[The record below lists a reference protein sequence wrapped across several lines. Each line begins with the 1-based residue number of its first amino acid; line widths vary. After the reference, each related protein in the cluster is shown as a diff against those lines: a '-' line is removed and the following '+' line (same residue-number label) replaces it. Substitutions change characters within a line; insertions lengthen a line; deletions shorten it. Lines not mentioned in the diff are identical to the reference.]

1 MKNIYGLFLIF
12 FSIFSSVAQQIGNS
26 DLELWDNVGSSTE
39 EPTNWNSFKSAQGG
53 FTSFASQQIQRSI
66 AIRAGATGQYCA
78 RVWAKSTLGIV
89 ANGNMTLGRINM
101 GSTTAN
107 DPNNYNISLTADAN
121 FSEAL
126 TASPDS
132 LVFWVKYTAANAT
145 DSARVHAVLH
155 DAYDLRDPIDANSTS
170 HVVARAERNYG
181 RTSGSWVRISVPFN
195 YVVGS
200 PAPTPA
206 FILVTF
212 TTNKTPGGGT
222 ANDEILVDDIEL
234 IYNSGTTNQQ
244 MTANDDASS
253 TNQNTAV
260 TINVLANDSDPENNI
275 SGSTVTIVQ
284 QAQNGVATANLDGT
298 ITYTPNTG
306 FFGADNFNYQVC
318 DGDSPA
324 TCDQANVT
332 LVINQTSGIEEE
344 SMQSFISYNNG
355 LNLKNISGKLTIYN
369 VDGTLLN
376 EVEAENAN
384 HLKLK
389 SGIYFILSPNSM
401 KSFKVMAY

>member
-1 MKNIYGLFLIF
+1 MKTILTSFVI
-12 FSIFSSVAQQIGNS
+12 IFSFSLTLAQQIGNS
-26 DLELWDNVGSSTE
+26 DMELWDNVGVSTE
-39 EPTNWNSFKSAQGG
+39 EPANWNSFKSAQGG
-53 FTSFASQQIQRSI
+53 FTSFASQQIQRSTS
-66 AIRAGATGQYCA
+66 IRIGASGQYCA

-126 TASPDS
+126 TGSPDS

-155 DAYDLRDPIDANSTS
+155 DAYDLRDPIDANSAS
-170 HVVARAERNYG
+170 HVVARAERNYL
-181 RTSGSWVRISVPFN
+181 RTSGSWVRISVPFV
-195 YVVGS
+195 YYG
-200 PAPTPA
+200 PATNPA
-206 FILVTF
+206 FLLVTF

-244 MTANDDASS
+244 MTANDDAAS
-253 TNQNTAV
+253 TNQNNAV
-260 TINVLANDSDPENNI
+260 TISVLANDIDPENNI
-275 SGSTVTIVQ
+275 SVSTVTIVQ
-284 QAQNGVATANLDGT
+284 QAQNGVATANQDGT
-298 ITYTPNTG
+298 ITYTPNTS

-344 SMQSFISYNNG
+344 SMQSYISYNNG
-355 LNLKNISGKLTIYN
+355 LILKNIFGKLTIYH
-369 VDGTLLN
+369 VDGTLLK
-376 EVEAENAN
+376 EIEAANAN
-384 HLKLK
+384 QVKLK
-389 SGIYFILSPNSM
+389 SGIYFIHSPNSK
-401 KSFKVMAY
+401 KSFKVMAN